1 MEAELLKRL
10 HMTQKKEKD
19 AFGELENA
27 MMNAAVPL
35 RHRVV
40 IDGSQS
46 QPSFSQQNHST
57 P

>member
-46 QPSFSQQNHST
+46 QPSFSQQNQTT